1 MMKVLVV
8 DDEILVRKG
17 ISMGIDWQELGF
29 EEVKEASNGLEALTY
44 AKTAYPEL
52 VLTDIKMPKMDGLE
66 LIDALKKYCPDTIV
80 IVLSC
85 INDSEYI
92 REAMKFNRALDYI
105 PKLSMSTGELIEVI
119 KRAKSYIKESRES
132 QTQEVAMPETHIF
145 NHQKEILLRDAI
157 ESNDLLEMKNI
168 IQQCFKEA
176 KAQPY
181 SLEQFIDWHEIYAL
195 LSSRIKEHQG
205 NMNTLHFE
213 NQKAYDYLRQSSTL
227 DQMEA
232 RFLDIL
238 TVYIEE
244 LKLLKSRVFS
254 KEINEAIA
262 YINKNYQK
270 PLKLTD
276 IAHYV
281 GMNESYISR
290 LFKKC
295 LNINF
300 VDYLNHIRVNKA
312 KELLIQQ
319 QLSVAEIAYQVGYQN
334 ESYFS
339 RIFKAIEGV
348 SPKQYAK
355 K

>member
-1 MMKVLVV
+1 MKVLIV

-17 ISMGIDWQELGF
+17 VSMGVNWSELGF
-29 EEVKEASNGLEALTY
+29 DEVKEASNGLEALTY

-66 LIDALKKYCPDTIV
+66 LIDALKKHCPDTIV

-105 PKLSMSTGELIEVI
+105 PKLSMSTEELIEVV
-119 KRAKSYIKESRES
+119 KRAKNYIKESPAILPQKGVTSEI
-132 QTQEVAMPETHIF
+132 HIF
-145 NHQKEILLRDAI
+145 NHEKEVLLRQAI
-157 ESNDLLEMKNI
+157 ESNDLIEMKNI
-168 IQQCFKEA
+168 IKQCFKEA
-176 KAQPY
+176 KAQSY

-195 LSSRIKEHQG
+195 LSSMLKRQHG
-205 NMNTLHFE
+205 NMNTLRFK
-213 NQKAYDYLRQSSTL
+213 NQKAYDYLRQSNSL
-227 DQMEA
+227 NQMET
-232 RFLDIL
+232 RFLDIM
-238 TVYIEE
+238 TVYIDE
-244 LKLLKSRVFS
+244 LKLLKNKVFS

-262 YINKNYQK
+262 YINKNYQR

-276 IAHYV
+276 IAHHV
-281 GMNESYISR
+281 GMNESYVSR

-300 VDYLNHIRVNKA
+300 VDYLNHIRVSKA

-319 QLSVAEIAYQVGYQN
+319 QLSVSEIAYQVGYQN

-348 SPKQYAK
+348 SPKQYLK
-355 K
+355 R